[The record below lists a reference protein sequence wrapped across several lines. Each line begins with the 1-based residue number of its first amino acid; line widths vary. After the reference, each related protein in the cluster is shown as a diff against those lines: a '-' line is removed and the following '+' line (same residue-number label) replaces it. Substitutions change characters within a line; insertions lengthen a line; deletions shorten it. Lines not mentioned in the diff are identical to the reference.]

1 MRPLVFA
8 VAGYNLAETGR
19 MLEIAT
25 AARKHFDF
33 QFISYGGQ
41 FEDLIRAR
49 GFALKEMEP
58 RLTQKKLAR
67 LRKVLS
73 GETLNT
79 VGYLS
84 ASELPPRVEAE
95 ISLFEEIKPAA
106 VLTGWCLSV
115 TISSRAAKVP
125 FINVLHSTSITEYY
139 QAGLQTWPDRLA
151 WLRRVFSDETLNNR
165 INRRILTAAF
175 PVKPYNSIGK
185 KHGLQRFNNFI
196 ELIEGDYTLL
206 ADIPE
211 WVGLERV
218 RPNVR

>member
-25 AARKHFDF
+25 AARKHFDI
-33 QFISYGGQ
+33 QFMSYGGQ

-115 TISSRAAKVP
+115 TISSEAAQVP
-125 FINVLHSTSITEYY
+125 FINVLHTTSIYARVVFAEI
-139 QAGLQTWPDRLA
+139 AGLTETAGLGNGGRCKPIGCVGWAELPRQPRTMMPATTA
-151 WLRRVFSDETLNNR
+151 WESTPTTHRASKANPTTAPAEITRTRRSR
-165 INRRILTAAF
+165 CLTR
-175 PVKPYNSIGK
+175 SK
-185 KHGLQRFNNFI
+185 KSWG
-196 ELIEGDYTLL
+196 
-206 ADIPE
+206 
-211 WVGLERV
+211 
-218 RPNVR
+218 